1 MDHLAASSAVF
12 PSALAADR
20 AEGLPGDPG
29 GDALRARFQVLGV
42 NIDAVQ
48 IPEAAMEMHRWIS
61 QREIGRYI
69 AVTGMHGIIEA
80 RHNPEF
86 RQALTGADLV
96 VADGMPI
103 VWIGRMRG
111 HAMQRR
117 VYGPELMFH
126 FCRQTASSGNR
137 HYFLGGAPGVGEDLA
152 RTLETSCPGI
162 EIAGVHSPPFRPTS
176 ESEDAAMIDA
186 INRAAPDVLWLG
198 LGTPKQE
205 LWIRKHRAKLR
216 VPVMIGV
223 GAAFDFLSKRKK
235 QAPVWM
241 QEHGLEWFF
250 RLCQEPG
257 RLWKRYLL
265 GGPEFCLLL
274 TLEKL
279 GLVRFE

>member
-1 MDHLAASSAVF
+1 MEHISASSSVF
-12 PSALAADR
+12 PSSLPAGR
-20 AEGLPGDPG
+20 AERLQGDPS
-29 GDALRARFQVLGV
+29 DQASRERFQVLGV
-42 NIDAVQ
+42 DIDAVQ
-48 IPEAAMEMHRWIS
+48 IPEANLEMQRWIAR
-61 QREIGRYI
+61 RENGRYV

-86 RQALTGADLV
+86 RQALTEADLV

-103 VWIGRMRG
+103 VWIGRLRG

-117 VYGPELMFH
+117 VYGPELMFD
-126 FCRQTASSGNR
+126 FCQQTASNGYR
-137 HYFLGGAPGVGEDLA
+137 HYFLGGAPGVGEELTRKLRVA
-152 RTLETSCPGI
+152 CPGI

-176 ESEDAAMIDA
+176 ESEDTAIIDA
-186 INRAAPDVLWLG
+186 INLAAPDVLWLG

-223 GAAFDFLSKRKK
+223 GAAFDFLSKKK
-235 QAPVWM
+235 RQAPVWM
-241 QEHGLEWFF
+241 QENGLEWFF

-265 GGPEFCLLL
+265 GGPEFCFLLA
-274 TLEKL
+274 LEKL

>member
-1 MDHLAASSAVF
+1 MDNLSAPSVMF
-12 PSALAADR
+12 PSSLGADR
-20 AEGLPGDPG
+20 TEQPPGDSSSNP
-29 GDALRARFQVLGV
+29 LRERFQVLGV
-42 NIDAVQ
+42 KIDAVQ
-48 IPEAAMEMHRWIS
+48 IPEATLEMQRWIAR
-61 QREIGRYI
+61 RETGRYV

-80 RHNPEF
+80 RHNSEF
-86 RQALTGADLV
+86 RAALNEADLV
-96 VADGMPI
+96 VADGMPV
-103 VWIGRMRG
+103 VWIGRLRG

-117 VYGPELMFH
+117 VYGPELMLQ
-126 FCRQTASSGNR
+126 FCRQTASSGYR
-137 HYFLGGAPGVGEDLA
+137 HYFLGGAPGIGEELA
-152 RTLETSCPGI
+152 QKLTATCPGM
-162 EIAGVHSPPFRPTS
+162 AVVGVHSPPFRPTS
-176 ESEDAAMIDA
+176 ASEDATIIDT

-235 QAPVWM
+235 QAPIWM
-241 QEHGLEWFF
+241 QENGFEWLF

-274 TLEKL
+274 ALEKL
-279 GLVRFE
+279 RLARFE

>member
-1 MDHLAASSAVF
+1 MDHLSASSAVF
-12 PSALAADR
+12 PSLPADR
-20 AEGLPGDPG
+20 SERLPGDPSRES
-29 GDALRARFQVLGV
+29 LRERFQVLGV
-42 NIDAVQ
+42 KIDAVQ
-48 IPEAAMEMHRWIS
+48 ISEAILEMQRWIAR
-61 QREIGRYI
+61 RENGRYI

-86 RQALTGADLV
+86 QSALAEADLV

-103 VWIGRMRG
+103 VWIGRLRVHSMR
-111 HAMQRR
+111 RR
-117 VYGPELMFH
+117 VYGPELMFQ
-126 FCRQTASSGNR
+126 FCNQTASSGYR
-137 HYFLGGAPGVGEDLA
+137 HYFLGGAPGVGEDLTRKLRVA
-152 RTLETSCPGI
+152 CPGI
-162 EIAGVHSPPFRPTS
+162 EVVGVHSPPFRPTS
-176 ESEDAAMIDA
+176 DSEDAAIIAA

-235 QAPVWM
+235 QAPAWM
-241 QEHGLEWFF
+241 QENGLEWFF

-274 TLEKL
+274 ALEKL